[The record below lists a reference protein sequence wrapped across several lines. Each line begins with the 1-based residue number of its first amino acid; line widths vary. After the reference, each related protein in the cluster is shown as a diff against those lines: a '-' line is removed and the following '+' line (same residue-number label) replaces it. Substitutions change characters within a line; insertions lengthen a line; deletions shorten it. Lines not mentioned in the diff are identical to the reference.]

1 MTSALRV
8 ENASDTSNSSS
19 YQASWVLAFS
29 VPQLVGWG
37 SLYYAF
43 ALLIAQIGVEL
54 HLTQLELAS
63 AFSLGLLVEGIM
75 AYPVGKM
82 IDQGKARWLMPFGS
96 FMACLGLWLLS
107 RVHQLLDLYLAW
119 IILGSAMSMVL
130 YNTSFAVVT
139 HRFPTH
145 FRQAIITLSLLGG
158 LASTVFIPLVAWMV
172 NKLGWRHAVEILALL
187 QLLLCVPLHIGLLR
201 NSAKQ
206 TIRQSVGVKSTNA
219 ELRRLLCSW
228 PFLLVCAFI
237 MLMTTVS
244 AALPLHLVSMLRA
257 FGLDETWAI
266 LVPASMGIFQ
276 VASRLLLYFFE
287 KRFDVHVANR
297 IIPMLI
303 PLGVM
308 MLMSSII
315 ASQGALVFAFGFILL
330 FGMGN
335 GMLTI
340 VKGTAMAQYVSR
352 EHVASLNG
360 AMGLPLALAR
370 ASAPLLLATLW
381 SHQFGYVLGLSVLL
395 IVAILGVMALKLAQR
410 LSGLNIPQNT
420 LIK

>member
-1 MTSALRV
+1 MTSALRA
-8 ENASDTSNSSS
+8 ENTSDAPSSSS
-19 YQASWVLAFS
+19 YRASWVLAFS

-75 AYPVGKM
+75 AYPVGRM

-96 FMACLGLWLLS
+96 LMACLGLWLLS

-130 YNTSFAVVT
+130 YNASFAVVT

-187 QLLLCVPLHIGLLR
+187 QLLLCVPLHIALLR
-201 NSAKQ
+201 NSATP

-237 MLMTTVS
+237 ILMTTVS

-257 FGLDETWAI
+257 FGLEETWAI

-308 MLMSSII
+308 MLLMASII
-315 ASQGALVFAFGFILL
+315 ASQSALVFAFGFILL

-410 LSGLNIPQNT
+410 F
-420 LIK
+420 